1 MALTKCGDCGTEVST
16 EAKACPKCG
25 KPTARG
31 ASWRLVVLLAILAL
45 VLAWVGVLWAK
56 GRFGS

>member
-1 MALTKCGDCGTEVST
+1 MALTKCGDCGTEVSM

-25 KPTARG
+25 RPMVRG
-31 ASWRLVVLLAILAL
+31 APWRLIGLLVILAL
-45 VLAWVGVLWAK
+45 VLAWVGALWAK